1 MDNNVLTMIGCSA
14 ALLSLLWCSYN
25 LHSKLARLPGSR
37 VAHAK
42 VTNRSALPSMV
53 LPEATRV

>member
-1 MDNNVLTMIGCSA
+1 MDNNVLTMIGVLGGTLIVA
-14 ALLSLLWCSYN
+14 MVLLYFALKTGASQVQ
-25 LHSKLARLPGSR
+25 GSQQ
-37 VAHAK
+37 AK